1 VRGNHVGTATLT
13 FGTRLR
19 DERLLLSAPLSVEV
33 YAPVRVLAPS
43 PLVLLPGSSFQ
54 LSHRGGPPGADVRFE
69 VADAHVAVLEN
80 GVLTATVRADG
91 TGARTTVAV
100 IVDGQRNA
108 DVSVLVI
115 VLARG
120 AAERDVRIVAPATRV
135 LEGDELSVHV
145 EAGGASPHAFGD
157 AEFRWQT
164 TSPDV
169 AGVLAIHG
177 AADVSLER
185 EASFAARVVGRS
197 AGQARITVST
207 RAFGEERVVATRQ
220 IEVVQRLRLLVP
232 SELLLP
238 PHASVRVRTN
248 KHGRATL
255 SYTLSGD
262 VVTLDQSTGTVR
274 ASGRTGIAML
284 TVCDDA
290 DGQCVAVTIAVRPV
304 HHLQLLPFASVEGA
318 AVQYDVPV
326 GATQAYRVVL
336 HDELGA
342 PFSVVG
348 DWTFD
353 ADVNAPDVVA
363 VTNALNG
370 TFLVRGQQPGS
381 AVVRVYA
388 VQAPHMLAFVR
399 MQVATVIR
407 PLQPIVHVG
416 GTVQF
421 SLHDTV
427 TLYSDSG
434 NATTAE
440 SGGNAAAASTAAS
453 WSVEDER
460 IAIIDPRTGEL
471 TARAPGATTVYHRSS
486 VHSYTRVTVVT
497 VSKLQLDA
505 SAATFV
511 TNAVSRDTGLVDTY
525 RVPVRF
531 EDESSHVLGG
541 GDGVVRHRLRLT
553 CSAEPATWVEARA
566 ARDESTGAYYCD
578 VRPLPLSQSQ
588 LRRTKPID
596 AVEVIAAASDVTGE
610 TRATARKSLSFVPA
624 FVIVNR
630 PDGDGVLRLH
640 RGRTTAFLEVYGA
653 RAASLIVK
661 SSDAT
666 LLRASTLRSPAAESS
681 YTTLYEIAVLRPAV
695 PFSDVT
701 IEFVNYATGQTD
713 SVHVGYSLD
722 DPAELAAREARDAA
736 AAVPLLQG
744 GAASAPGALGD
755 GEERVLRRAIDAS
768 TGLPVTVQLPAGDG
782 NARGDGSVTLGF
794 WSYATMSAV
803 IVVSIALF
811 ALIGLMIY
819 IMCYQWLQ
827 QALRRSLQ
835 AGGGGGGMGG
845 VGGGGGGARPD
856 DGRWRHRA
864 RRQWWRRGRR
874 RCEFCAG
881 VAVCAGGGAGGC
893 GGPSGIAQCVSVAVS
908 RRQQQC
914 VCGTTARRGVLAAN
928 VAVCVQCATT
938 STMMKIEK

>member
-1 VRGNHVGTATLT
+1 VLRAAGGSGSYRFELVDAGVVRLERVARRRAGKSAVAGGVVNGGGDEASGGAAAAAAAASAVRIVPLRVGVARVRVVDVALEGADAVEAVVRVSDVAEVRVASPRAVEHRNVVRAFVHVIDDRGVAFDVAQAELAALEVRVDGSAVAVEHVAANNSDAEGLAFAVRGNHVGTATLT

-69 VADAHVAVLEN
+69 VADSHVAVLEN

-91 TGARTTVAV
+91 SGARTTVAV
-100 IVDGQRNA
+100 VVDGQRA
-108 DVSVLVI
+108 AVSVEVI

-120 AAERDVRIVAPATRV
+120 APERDVRIVAPATRV

-145 EAGGASPHAFGD
+145 EAGGATPHAFGD

-177 AADVSLER
+177 AADVALER

-262 VVTLDQSTGTVR
+262 VVALDQSTGVVR

-304 HHLQLLPFASVEGA
+304 HHLQLLPVAGDGV

-342 PFSVVG
+342 AFSVVG

-370 TFLVRGQQPGS
+370 TFLVRGQQPGT

-434 NATTAE
+434 NATTTD
-440 SGGNAAAASTAAS
+440 GGAAAPAAATGAPS
-453 WSVEDER
+453 AAAWSVEDER

-566 ARDESTGAYYCD
+566 ARDETTGAYYCD

-610 TRATARKSLSFVPA
+610 TRATARKSLSFIPA

-681 YTTLYEIAVLRPAV
+681 FTTLYEIAVLRPAV

-713 SVHVGYSLD
+713 SLHVGYSLD
-722 DPAELAAREARDAA
+722 DPAELAAREARVAA

-744 GAASAPGALGD
+744 GAGSAPGLLGD
-755 GEERVLRRAIDAS
+755 GQTSASFGAPSTPARA
-768 TGLPVTVQLPAGDG
+768 
-782 NARGDGSVTLGF
+782 
-794 WSYATMSAV
+794 
-803 IVVSIALF
+803 
-811 ALIGLMIY
+811 
-819 IMCYQWLQ
+819 C
-827 QALRRSLQ
+827 RSL
-835 AGGGGGGMGG
+835 
-845 VGGGGGGARPD
+845 
-856 DGRWRHRA
+856 
-864 RRQWWRRGRR
+864 
-874 RCEFCAG
+874 C
-881 VAVCAGGGAGGC
+881 
-893 GGPSGIAQCVSVAVS
+893 S
-908 RRQQQC
+908 
-914 VCGTTARRGVLAAN
+914 
-928 VAVCVQCATT
+928 
-938 STMMKIEK
+938 